1 MRLRTR
7 YLLSLLAVGAVMAF
21 PALFGV
27 YQVEN
32 LRSIALELRR
42 EAASTL
48 VAAGRLSRELADV
61 DRLLRA
67 YVATADME
75 VGAQVDRRI
84 RVIDDQIDSL
94 RAYGYGP
101 LVDEKDLPVA
111 AFRTAADAVHFAIER
126 NDLDGAT
133 DLLGSTVL
141 PVLDR
146 MDQGVLSL
154 SAAIGRE
161 TARRVTEAERIAT
174 ATLTTTYAA
183 LVVAFLVFALLAW
196 LAARILSEPLD
207 RLRHSMGN
215 VAEGQPVAAADPACQ
230 RSDEIGELFRSFH
243 AMTTRLAELDRM
255 KAEFVGIASHDLKTP
270 INVISGYAELMG
282 EAEANLDA
290 GHRAVLR
297 SLQQQAQTL
306 GERVNHLIEISRMES
321 RGLRLGLEEI
331 NVRHFAT
338 SLDKEFGPIAAHQG
352 IHLHIHVARNTPRF
366 IVADPDC
373 LRTDVFGNLLSHAI
387 KFSPQGGT
395 VDVGFRGHA
404 GRLLVEIRDTGQAL
418 PPEEAIHLFDRYFRD
433 RSVSG
438 RVGSGMGLPI
448 ARAGVE
454 AHGGRVAVES
464 LDHGACFLLDLPL
477 RPIAAH
483 PTTHRVRAR

>member
-27 YQVEN
+27 NQVEN
-32 LRSIALELRR
+32 LRSIALDLRR
-42 EAASTL
+42 EAAGTL
-48 VAAGRLSRELADV
+48 VATGRLSRELADV

-67 YVATADME
+67 YVVTADPD

-101 LVDEKDLPVA
+101 VVDEKDLPV
-111 AFRTAADAVHFAIER
+111 TALRDATDAIRALVEW

-133 DLLGSTVL
+133 NLLGSTAL

-146 MDQGVLSL
+146 IDQGILSL
-154 SAAIGRE
+154 SDAIGRE
-161 TARRVTEAERIAT
+161 TARRVTDAERIAT
-174 ATLTTTYAA
+174 ATMTTTYTA
-183 LVVAFLVFALLAW
+183 LVIAFLVFILLAW

-207 RLRHSMGN
+207 RLRHAMGN
-215 VAEGQPVAAADPACQ
+215 VAEGQPVTAADPAYQ
-230 RSDEIGELFRSFH
+230 RNDEIGDLFRSFH

-282 EAEANLDA
+282 EAETNLEP
-290 GHRAVLR
+290 GHREILR
-297 SLQQQAQTL
+297 SLQQQAQAL

-338 SLDKEFGPIAAHQG
+338 SLGKEFGPIAARQG
-352 IHLHIHVARNTPRF
+352 VYLHVTVARNTPRF

-373 LRTDVFGNLLSHAI
+373 LRTDVFGNILSHTI

-395 VDVGFRGHA
+395 IYMDFRGHA
-404 GRLLVEIRDTGQAL
+404 GRLLVEIRDPGPPV
-418 PPEEAIHLFDRYFRD
+418 PPEEAIHIFDRYFRG

-448 ARAGVE
+448 ARSGVE
-454 AHGGRVAVES
+454 AHGGRVALES
-464 LDHGACFLLDLPL
+464 LEQGACFLLDLPL
-477 RPIAAH
+477 RPIAVG
-483 PTTHRVRAR
+483 PTPIRVRAR

>member
-7 YLLSLLAVGAVMAF
+7 YLLSLLAVGAVMTF

-32 LRSIALELRR
+32 LRSIALDLRR
-42 EAASTL
+42 EAAGTL

-67 YVATADME
+67 YVATADPD
-75 VGAQVDRRI
+75 VGVQVDRRI
-84 RVIDDQIDSL
+84 RVIDEQLDSL
-94 RAYGYGP
+94 RAHGYEP
-101 LVDEKDLPVA
+101 LIAEKELPVA
-111 AFRTAADAVHFAIER
+111 AFRAAADAVHIAVER

-133 DLLGSTVL
+133 DLLGTTVL

-146 MDQGVLSL
+146 IDQGILSL
-154 SAAIGRE
+154 SNAIGRE
-161 TARRVTEAERIAT
+161 TARRVTEAERIAA
-174 ATLTTTYAA
+174 ATMTTTYTA

-207 RLRHSMGN
+207 RLRHSMGT

-243 AMTTRLAELDRM
+243 AMTARLAELDRM

-270 INVISGYAELMG
+270 INVISGYAELMD
-282 EAEANLDA
+282 EAEANLEP
-290 GHRAVLR
+290 GHREILR
-297 SLQQQAQTL
+297 SLQQQAQAL

-331 NVRHFAT
+331 NVRHFAS
-338 SLDKEFGPIAAHQG
+338 SLGKEFGPIAAHQG
-352 IHLHIHVARNTPRF
+352 IYLHINVARSTPRF

-387 KFSPQGGT
+387 KFAPQGGT
-395 VDVGFRGHA
+395 VDVDFRGHA
-404 GRLLVEIRDTGQAL
+404 GRLFVEIRDPGPPV
-418 PPEEAIHLFDRYFRD
+418 PPEEAIHIFDRYFRG
-433 RSVSG
+433 RSVSA
-438 RVGSGMGLPI
+438 RVGSGTGLPI
-448 ARAGVE
+448 ARSGVE

-464 LDHGACFLLDLPL
+464 MDHGVCFLLDLPL
-477 RPIAAH
+477 RPIAVH
-483 PTTHRVRAR
+483 PTPPRVRAR